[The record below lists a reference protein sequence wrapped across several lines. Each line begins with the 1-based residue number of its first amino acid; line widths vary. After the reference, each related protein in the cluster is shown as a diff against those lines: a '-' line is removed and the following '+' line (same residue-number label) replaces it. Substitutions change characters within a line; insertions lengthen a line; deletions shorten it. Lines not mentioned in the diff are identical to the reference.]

1 MCSHA
6 QVRTWPT
13 CPGQTYGK
21 EEDDMNF
28 LSNALSF
35 VAFIGAFV
43 SAVCAAD
50 ADKPWPTRHV
60 RVIVPFAA
68 GSVNDLAARLYADGL
83 SKRWGQPVVIENRP
97 GAETNI
103 GTAAFTSAHDDH
115 TLLYGVASTLTV
127 NPLVFGTM
135 PFDPAQDLVPIS
147 AGASAILL
155 VAVHIGVPARSLA
168 DLARLAQDEPGKLL
182 WGSGP
187 VLPRYVF
194 TAFLKRR
201 GLDMLYVPYRD
212 VATPQTDL
220 GEGRLQVLV
229 TSVLASNAPVQSGKA
244 RIIAVTSAQRAP
256 MLPDVPTAAE
266 AGYPEMTIDGLS
278 GFFGWRDMSSALR
291 DKISADIQAVA
302 QDPETRARMVASG
315 LLLLG
320 TTPAQF
326 AAAIEDQRVRVG
338 EIARLIDLKALSS
351 K

>member
-1 MCSHA
+1 
-6 QVRTWPT
+6 
-13 CPGQTYGK
+13 
-21 EEDDMNF
+21 MNF
-28 LSNALSF
+28 LSKALSL
-35 VAFIGAFV
+35 VAFMVAIT
-43 SAVCAAD
+43 SATCAAG
-50 ADKPWPTRHV
+50 ADKAWPTRHV
-60 RVIVPFAA
+60 RIIVPFAA

-115 TLLYGVASTLTV
+115 TLLYGVSSTLTV

-135 PFDPAQDLVPIS
+135 PFDPARDLVPIS
-147 AGASAILL
+147 AGASVILL
-155 VAVHIGVPARSLA
+155 VAVHTSVPARSLT
-168 DLARLAQDEPGKLL
+168 DLARLAQGEPGKLL

-194 TAFLKRR
+194 NAFLKRR

-212 VATPQTDL
+212 VATPQADL

-229 TSVLASNAPVQSGKA
+229 TSVSASNAPVQSGKA
-244 RIIAVTSAQRAP
+244 RIIAVTSAQRVS

-278 GFFGWRDMSSALR
+278 GFFGWRDMPAALR
-291 DKISADIQAVA
+291 DKISADVQTVA
-302 QDPETRARMVASG
+302 QGPEIRARMEAFG
-315 LLLLG
+315 LLVLG
-320 TTPAQF
+320 STPAEF
-326 AAAIEDQRVRVG
+326 VAAIEDQRVRVG
-338 EIARLIDLKALSS
+338 EIARLIDLKALNS

>member
-1 MCSHA
+1 
-6 QVRTWPT
+6 
-13 CPGQTYGK
+13 
-21 EEDDMNF
+21 MNF
-28 LSNALSF
+28 LSKALSF
-35 VAFIGAFV
+35 VAFIVAFA

-50 ADKPWPTRHV
+50 ADKSWPTRHV

-135 PFDPAQDLVPIS
+135 PFDPARDVVPIS

-212 VATPQTDL
+212 VATPQADL

-278 GFFGWRDMSSALR
+278 GFFGWRDMPSALR

-302 QDPETRARMVASG
+302 QDPETRARMMASG

>member
-1 MCSHA
+1 MDRWSK
-6 QVRTWPT
+6 T
-13 CPGQTYGK
+13 
-21 EEDDMNF
+21 
-28 LSNALSF
+28 LSF
-35 VAFIGAFV
+35 VAFIVAIN

-50 ADKPWPTRHV
+50 ADKAWPTRHV
-60 RVIVPFAA
+60 RIIVPFAA
-68 GSVNDLAARLYADGL
+68 GSVIDLSARLYADGL
-83 SKRWGQPVVIENRP
+83 TKRWGQPVVIENRP

-127 NPLVFGTM
+127 NPLVFGKM
-135 PFDPAQDLVPIS
+135 PFDPVRDLVPIS
-147 AGASAILL
+147 AGTSVILL
-155 VAVHIGVPARSLA
+155 VAVHNSLPARSLA
-168 DLARLAQDEPGKLL
+168 DLARLAQGEPGKLL

-212 VATPQTDL
+212 AATPQADL

-256 MLPDVPTAAE
+256 MLPDVPTTAE

-278 GFFGWRDMSSALR
+278 GLFGWRDMPSALR
-291 DKISADIQAVA
+291 DKISADVQAVA
-302 QDPETRARMVASG
+302 QDGEIRARMETSG
-315 LLLLG
+315 LRVLG
-320 TTPAQF
+320 TTPAEF

-338 EIARLIDLKALSS
+338 EIARLIDLKILST